1 MALPARSGAEN
12 DAMKVLLI
20 ARYRDATM
28 QRKVDYLAQAQDVD
42 LCHILPSHWRDDLLD
57 VRQVS
62 AKSRYLQRAAP
73 MVGKPSD
80 PHRAFYRTLTF
91 HMRQFRP
98 DIVHA
103 EEEPDSLSA
112 LQIAW
117 ARRLFAP
124 KARLLLHTWQNLDR
138 PKSWAVRWVMDRT
151 LAAADLVFCANQEAV
166 ALLRR
171 RGFERPL
178 PIIPAIGVDTE
189 VFTPRPTQQ
198 PDAGRSPIIGYVG
211 RFAPEKGIETLLHAF
226 ADLRRT
232 TLPHARLRL
241 IGDGP
246 QRTSLIDLTSTL
258 GIQQSVEFRT
268 PLPPVEIAT
277 AMCDFSV
284 LVLPSRTTAVWKEQL
299 GRVLLEAMACGV
311 PVIGSDSGAIPEV
324 IDDAGLIVPEGDA
337 VALSDALAQ
346 LLSSPEM
353 RGELSRRGRARA
365 EHYSQQRLAEQ
376 TLAVYREIV
385 T

>member
-1 MALPARSGAEN
+1 MR
-12 DAMKVLLI
+12 VLLI

-62 AKSRYLQRAAP
+62 AQNRYLQRVAP

-138 PKSWAVRWVMDRT
+138 PKSWAVRWVTDRT
-151 LAAADLVFCANQEAV
+151 LAAADLVFCANQEAA

-178 PIIPAIGVDTE
+178 PIIPSIGVDTE
-189 VFTPRPTQQ
+189 VFIPCPTQQ
-198 PDAGRSPIIGYVG
+198 PDAGQSPIIGYVG
-211 RFAPEKGIETLLHAF
+211 RFVPEKGIETLLHAF
-226 ADLRRT
+226 AELRRT
-232 TLPHARLRL
+232 ELPHARLRL

-246 QRTSLIDLTSTL
+246 QRTSLIDLTLTL

-324 IDDAGLIVPEGDA
+324 IGDAGLIVPEGDA
-337 VALSDALAQ
+337 VALAAAIVQ
-346 LLSSPEM
+346 LFASPEL
-353 RGELSRRGRARA
+353 RNDLGKRGRIRV
-365 EHYSQQRLAEQ
+365 ETHYSQRHLANQ
-376 TLAVYREIV
+376 TLAVYRQV
-385 T
+385 VA